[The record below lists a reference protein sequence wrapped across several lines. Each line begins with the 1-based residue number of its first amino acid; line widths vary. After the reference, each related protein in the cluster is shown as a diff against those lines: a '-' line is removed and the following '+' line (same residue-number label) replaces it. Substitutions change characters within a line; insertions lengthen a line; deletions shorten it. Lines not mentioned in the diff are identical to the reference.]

1 MLVDLHLISM
11 GCMQLSNFIFA
22 AGSAA
27 IDSGPPGPITWRA
40 APVSFELLR
49 AATVQG
55 PIVIVSVSVRSLTK
69 KTHMYLHAR
78 ENFFC

>member
-1 MLVDLHLISM
+1 LLVDLHLINT

-22 AGSAA
+22 AVSAA
-27 IDSGPPGPITWRA
+27 MTPGPPGPITWRA
-40 APVSFELLR
+40 APVGFELLR

-69 KTHMYLHAR
+69 KNHMYIHAR

>member
-1 MLVDLHLISM
+1 
-11 GCMQLSNFIFA
+11 MQLSNFIFA

-27 IDSGPPGPITWRA
+27 IDSGPLGPITWRA

-49 AATVQG
+49 AATVRG
-55 PIVIVSVSVRSLTK
+55 PIVIVSVRSLTK
-69 KTHMYLHAR
+69 KNHIYLHAR

>member
-1 MLVDLHLISM
+1 
-11 GCMQLSNFIFA
+11 MQLSNFIFA
-22 AGSAA
+22 AVSAA
-27 IDSGPPGPITWRA
+27 MTPGPPGPITWRA

-55 PIVIVSVSVRSLTK
+55 PIVIVSVRSLTK
-69 KTHMYLHAR
+69 KNHMYIHAR